1 MERVF
6 LDAAH
11 ELRTPLTRIR
21 GEIDL
26 ILRSDVSD
34 PPRSQLERIQEDLE
48 RLSRLCGR
56 LLLLA
61 RLDRQAGDAGLPS
74 DEVDLEGLVSEL
86 LEQMTPL
93 AQDCAVS
100 LRRGATSA
108 ARVRGSRPLLVEA
121 LLNLL
126 DYALR
131 STPEGGPVSVSID
144 VDGSLVRVAVADGSA
159 GIPPAERERI
169 LQRLD
174 RIPRTPA
181 GGTYGDDGN
190 DLGLAIVRGIARV
203 HGGRFELDE
212 APGGGSLFRLVL
224 PVCAVS

>member
-1 MERVF
+1 MERFFV
-6 LDAAH
+6 DAAH

-21 GEIDL
+21 GELDL
-26 ILRSDVSD
+26 ILRSDVGD

-61 RLDRQAGDAGLPS
+61 RLDRQAGDAGVLN
-74 DEVDLEGLVSEL
+74 DEVDLEVLVSEL

-93 AQDCAVS
+93 AHDRGVS
-100 LRRGATSA
+100 LRRGASSA

-121 LLNLL
+121 LLSLL
-126 DYALR
+126 DNAVR

-144 VDGSLVRVAVADGSA
+144 VDGGLVRVAVEDGSS
-159 GIPPAERERI
+159 GTPPAERERT
-169 LQRLD
+169 LQPSD
-174 RIPRTPA
+174 RISRSSEGRTH
-181 GGTYGDDGN
+181 GHGDDGS

-203 HGGRFELDE
+203 HGGRF
-212 APGGGSLFRLVL
+212 
-224 PVCAVS
+224 